1 MSRVGSAS
9 LQTVQAA
16 AASLWGKDEGR
27 KPTLEVRPGFSLL
40 CFGRLEAGTSVTTTY
55 GSVWRTDSK
64 QPCSSSV
71 GGGRAVRGGGELGM
85 CVGPTA

>member
-1 MSRVGSAS
+1 M
-9 LQTVQAA
+9 
-16 AASLWGKDEGR
+16 
-27 KPTLEVRPGFSLL
+27 
-40 CFGRLEAGTSVTTTY
+40 TTTY

-85 CVGPTA
+85 CVGPTAEAAAACKPSSSAVKGVSENDGLKLPYAVVCVRHS